1 MDRRTFSSIRHY
13 FTVDKK
19 WPVEHREMAF
29 SFAIGFVWESA
40 RKYTGPLAAG
50 RDRDEWQLILRP
62 NLEF

>member
-1 MDRRTFSSIRHY
+1 
-13 FTVDKK
+13 
-19 WPVEHREMAF
+19 MAF